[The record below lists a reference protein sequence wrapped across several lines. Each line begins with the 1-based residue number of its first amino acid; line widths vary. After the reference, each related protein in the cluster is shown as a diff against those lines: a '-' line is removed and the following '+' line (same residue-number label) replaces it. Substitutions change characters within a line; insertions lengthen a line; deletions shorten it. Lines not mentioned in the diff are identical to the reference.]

1 MPRASYPSDTPQAHA
16 FAQERARILVAF
28 AANLRRARSA
38 TPHSQEALG
47 RVARMHRTEVSQ
59 IERAQTEPRLLT
71 ILILADALGVS
82 PGSLLDDLPI
92 PRERRS
98 PTYALPPS

>member
-1 MPRASYPSDTPQAHA
+1 MPRTNRHSGTPGAHA
-16 FAQERARILVAF
+16 RERARILAAF
-28 AANLRRARSA
+28 AANLREAREA
-38 TPHSQEALG
+38 TPYSQETLG
-47 RVARMHRTEVSQ
+47 RAARMHRTEVSQ

-71 ILILADALGVS
+71 ILIIADALGVS

-98 PTYALPPS
+98 PTYARPRS

>member
-1 MPRASYPSDTPQAHA
+1 MPGLHA
-16 FAQERARILVAF
+16 RERAVILAAF
-28 AANLRRARSA
+28 AANLRAAREA
-38 TPHSQEALG
+38 TPYSQETLG
-47 RVARMHRTEVSQ
+47 RAARMHRTEVSQ

-82 PGSLLDDLPI
+82 PGSLLDELPI

-98 PTYALPPS
+98 PAYAPRETD

>member
-1 MPRASYPSDTPQAHA
+1 MPRASHPSDTPGRA
-16 FAQERARILVAF
+16 FAQERARILAAF
-28 AANLRRARSA
+28 AANLRRARSE
-38 TPHSQEALG
+38 TPHSQEALA

-71 ILILADALGVS
+71 ILILADALGVP

-92 PRERRS
+92 PNERRS
-98 PTYALPPS
+98 PAYAPPPG

>member
-1 MPRASYPSDTPQAHA
+1 VPRANHRSGTPGAHA
-16 FAQERARILVAF
+16 RERAVILGAF
-28 AANLRRARSA
+28 AANLRGAREA
-38 TPHSQEALG
+38 TPYSQETLG

-98 PTYALPPS
+98 PAYAPRETD

>member
-1 MPRASYPSDTPQAHA
+1 MPRASHPSDKPDARS
-16 FAQERARILVAF
+16 FARERARILAAF
-28 AANLRRARSA
+28 AANLRRARRA

-71 ILILADALGVS
+71 ILILADALGVP
-82 PGSLLDDLPI
+82 PGSLLDDLPV
-92 PRERRS
+92 PGERRS
-98 PTYALPPS
+98 PAYARQAR